1 MLGIGVI
8 AGNGILG
15 MGNGIIAGN
24 GMLGNGVI
32 VGNGMLGNGVIA
44 GNGMLANGIIGGH
57 GIAVRPMAIGLEK
70 AIFENTKYLGVIFD
84 HKLTWKLYIDDTQQ
98 KIERR
103 MSLLKRLAGVRWGS
117 ATSTFLTTY
126 RTFIKPVMTYC
137 ISTLISEPIKP
148 AFNSEFE
155 AIAVS
160 LTHLNVCPSLSEQF
174 AIFSDSQ
181 SEFLAVAND
190 GQVPSSLSVM
200 ECRSLLR
207 ELHEK
212 HK

>member
-1 MLGIGVI
+1 MGHRWKRYGSNGIIAGNSMIANGIIGGHGMIGNGVI
-8 AGNGILG
+8 AGNGML
-15 MGNGIIAGN
+15 GNGIIAGN
-24 GMLGNGVI
+24 GMLGNGIIGGHGMLGNGVI

-44 GNGMLANGIIGGH
+44 GNGMLGNGIIGGH
-57 GIAVRPMAIGLEK
+57 GIAARPMSIGEL
-70 AIFENTKYLGVIFD
+70 
-84 HKLTWKLYIDDTQQ
+84 
-98 KIERR
+98 
-103 MSLLKRLAGVRWGS
+103 
-117 ATSTFLTTY
+117 
-126 RTFIKPVMTYC
+126 
-137 ISTLISEPIKP
+137 IKP

-190 GQVPSSLSVM
+190 CQAPSSLSVM

-207 ELHEK
+207 DYMKNIKGLFCSGSFPL
-212 HK
+212 